1 MKKYAFI
8 ILFGI
13 IFLLSFNSVSASE
26 LDDPQVPVSDEDVI
40 PSVETEDEVVIDDV
54 PVLDDT
60 EQNQVVQQ
68 IDLSVLSN
76 DLAAIN
82 DSIVSSMEFTLVRDY
97 AKGLLLN
104 MSNMT
109 DYVFFTNI
117 VDGIRHY
124 YLYYNLDLN
133 ENGDVIYKD
142 YPYFD
147 IYNIDGVYYQNSGVG
162 SFTGYPVFAYGSF
175 GSLSALIDN
184 QFHFNDFYIVV
195 IGLMIMFILFRKR
208 VFT

>member
-1 MKKYAFI
+1 MKNYAY
-8 ILFGI
+8 
-13 IFLLSFNSVSASE
+13 IFLFCFLFSFCGVVVSADE
-26 LDDPQVPVSDEDVI
+26 LENDIDTNNEIV
-40 PSVETEDEVVIDDV
+40 TEDENLVDDVLEIDDTV
-54 PVLDDT
+54 
-60 EQNQVVQQ
+60 QNQVVQQ

-76 DLAAIN
+76 DLATIN

-109 DYVFFTNI
+109 DYVFFTNT

-133 ENGDVIYKD
+133 ENDDVIYKD

-147 IYNIDGVYYQNSGVG
+147 IYNIDGVYYQSSGVG

-208 VFT
+208 VFS

>member
-1 MKKYAFI
+1 MKFARLFLCI
-8 ILFGI
+8 ITFSLF
-13 IFLLSFNSVSASE
+13 FLFRGFSE
-26 LDDPQVPVSDEDVI
+26 FADELEDDVDNNNEI
-40 PSVETEDEVVIDDV
+40 GTEDEVVIDDV

-76 DLAAIN
+76 DLATIN

-117 VDGIRHY
+117 EDGIRHY

-133 ENGDVIYKD
+133 ENDDVIYKD

-147 IYNIDGVYYQNSGVG
+147 IYNIDGVYYQSSGVG
-162 SFTGYPVFAYGSF
+162 SFSGYPSFSYGSF

-195 IGLMIMFILFRKR
+195 IGLMIMFIIFRKR
-208 VFT
+208 VFS